1 VFKNWVLRK
10 MFQPKR
16 DKVTRDWRRLH
27 IEKLYDFPSSPNI
40 IWVIKSRIMIWA
52 RDVAH
57 IREKFIMGCTGE
69 S

>member
-1 VFKNWVLRK
+1 MFKNWVLRK
-10 MFQPKR
+10 MVQPKR

-27 IEKLYDFPSSPNI
+27 NEKLYDFPSSNI
-40 IWVIKSRIMIWA
+40 IWVIKSSSMIWA

-57 IREKFIMGCTGE
+57 IREKFIKGCTGE